1 MQLLRS
7 ILKQLEIH
15 LTMTKSTSCLY
26 NKIVLFIQMYS
37 LGLSISLTEVK
48 VFYFEVHW
56 GDFYTEVYRSGDME
70 QT

>member
-1 MQLLRS
+1 MHLLRS
-7 ILKQLEIH
+7 ILKQSEIH

-37 LGLSISLTEVK
+37 IYLNIPLTKVK

-56 GDFYTEVYRSGDME
+56 SDFYIEV
-70 QT
+70 